1 MLSISVAVEG
11 SPDQA
16 AVLKIAQ
23 YLGLDVAHCWVK
35 RGKGNLDK
43 SLAGYN
49 NAARFSPWMV
59 LRDLD
64 TDADCAPDLIRRLLP
79 NPEPGLA
86 FRVAVRQVES
96 WFLGDA
102 ERLAQ
107 FLGVAWKQMPPAPEA
122 LSDAKASIVQL
133 AARSQKKDIR
143 LDMVPFAGS
152 QAKEGPACASRM
164 SEFARCAWRP
174 EVAAERCDSLK
185 RCLQRL
191 KRLR

>member
-23 YLGLDVAHCWVK
+23 HLGLDVAHCWVK

-49 NAARFSPWMV
+49 DAARFSPWLV

-64 TDADCAPDLIRRLLP
+64 TDADCAPELIGRLLP
-79 NPEPGLA
+79 NPAPRLA
-86 FRVAVRQVES
+86 FRLAVRQVEA

-102 ERLAQ
+102 ERLGH
-107 FLGVAWKQMPPAPEA
+107 FLGVPRKLIPSAPEQ
-122 LSDAKASIVQL
+122 LLDAKASIVQL

-152 QAKEGPACASRM
+152 KANEGPAYASRM
-164 SEFARCAWRP
+164 SEFAVSAWRP
-174 EVAAERCDSLK
+174 EAAAERCDSLK
-185 RCLQRL
+185 RCIERL
-191 KRLR
+191 KKLR